1 MNQLKQKINKFDNFN
16 SNKMKSAIKTFL
28 VVVAVA
34 TTTHIAIAQTPYDD
48 FAPSNK
54 KKEILKLPEAT
65 FKAFNI
71 DTTRN
76 IKYIELDKETGVLS
90 YFGKND
96 TLLFAMVLSPNE
108 SKWWSVDPKAA
119 KYPEA
124 SPYNFVNNNPIRNI
138 DPDGQDWF
146 EYQKEGSKE
155 KSWNW
160 HEGSEYKMKTGVD
173 ADGKDVFQTL
183 AGQKAVVVFNGSLNE
198 KLGEGQKM
206 TGKGAVLAS
215 VTVYGPGGADDVKN
229 YDGYTMSS
237 DPSKFGVVA
246 DGNYMV
252 NRIGAGEKKGPYG
265 SEWTLNK
272 RGKVAEQDNYNP
284 ANPQRNPAYLDGVFI
299 HRPNND
305 GWAGTFQK
313 DGKTHGVSE
322 GCLLID
328 PTQWTIFNN
337 QLKTVNSFMLQI
349 NR

>member
-1 MNQLKQKINKFDNFN
+1 
-16 SNKMKSAIKTFL
+16 MKKVIKTFL
-28 VVVAVA
+28 VVVATA
-34 TTTHIAIAQTPYDD
+34 ISTHISFAQTPYDD
-48 FAPSNK
+48 FAPNAK
-54 KKEILKLPEAT
+54 RKEILKLPETT

-76 IKYIELDKETGVLS
+76 IKYIELDKETGILS
-90 YFGKND
+90 YYGKND
-96 TLLFAMVLSPNE
+96 TLLFAMALSPIE

-124 SPYNFVNNNPIRNI
+124 SPYNFANNNPIRNI

-160 HEGSEYKMKTGVD
+160 HEGSKYKLKTGVD

-183 AGQKAVVVFNGSLNE
+183 QGQKAVVVFNGSLNE
-198 KLGEGQKM
+198 KLGAGQNM
-206 TGKGAVLAS
+206 NGKGAVLAS
-215 VTVYGPGGADDVKN
+215 VTVYGPGGEDDVKN
-229 YDGYTMSS
+229 YNGYSMSS
-237 DPSKFGVVA
+237 DPTKFGVVA

-252 NRIGAGEKKGPYG
+252 NRLAPGDRKGPYN
-265 SEWTLNK
+265 SDWVVESRNAK
-272 RGKVAEQDNYNP
+272 IPEQDNYNP
-284 ANPQRNPAYLDGVFI
+284 ANPNRNPAYLQGVFI

-322 GCLLID
+322 GCLLIA
-328 PTQWTIFNN
+328 PNQWTIFNN